1 MNETKIVGQMM
12 KRRTWSLGIGIALLA
27 AGCTSNDGSASQRV
41 ESVQGIRTQKI
52 EVQAVPDEIEAPGS
66 VIAISTAQVASR
78 AMGTVLQ
85 VPVREG
91 DFVKHGQLL
100 AQLDER
106 ELAAR
111 WSSAQAGEQASAAAV
126 DRAAKAVSVAQA
138 QASVTKKTYDRYAYL
153 NEQKSI
159 SPQEFDEVLAKYQA
173 AQAGL
178 EQAVAGLRQSEAG
191 AAQAKSEAQAASSVA
206 SYARVVAPFD
216 GRVVRREV
224 EPGSLVLPGIPLFII
239 EDASQYQLEVSLPA
253 DILTKVR
260 KGTAAR
266 VQLDALSDKTITG
279 KLVEIEAGADPAS
292 HTARARIDLAKEAG
306 VQSGL
311 FGRAFFMQGQRHTLT
326 VTNDAVGIRGQ
337 LNGLYVADSNGIA
350 HWRVVTLGKML
361 GDQREVLSGLNEGET
376 VVVNPGTL
384 QLEGKKI
391 LSATAQ
397 GGEKRP

>member
-1 MNETKIVGQMM
+1 MNGTKIAGKMI
-12 KRRTWSLGIGIALLA
+12 RRETWTLGIGIALLA
-27 AGCTSNDGSASQRV
+27 AGCTSNDAGSAQRV

-52 EVQAVPDEIEAPGS
+52 QMQTVPDEIEAPGS

-91 DFVKHGQLL
+91 DFVKRGQLL

-111 WSSAQAGEQASAAAV
+111 RGSAQAGEQVSAAAL
-126 DRAAKAVSVAQA
+126 DQAAKAVSVAQA
-138 QASVTKKTYDRYAYL
+138 QANVTKKTYDRYAYL
-153 NEQKSI
+153 NEQKSV

-173 AQAGL
+173 AQASL
-178 EQAVAGLRQSEAG
+178 EQAVAGLHQAEAE

-239 EDASQYQLEVSLPA
+239 EDASQYQLEVTLPA
-253 DILTKVR
+253 DILMKVR

-266 VQLDALSDKTITG
+266 VQLDALADKTIAG

-292 HTARARIDLAKEAG
+292 HTVRARVDLAKEAG
-306 VQSGL
+306 VQSGM
-311 FGRAFFMQGQRHTLT
+311 FGRAFFTQGQTRALT
-326 VTNDAVGIRGQ
+326 VANEAVVVRGQ
-337 LNGLYVADSNGIA
+337 LNGLYVADSNGVA

-361 GDQREVLSGLNEGET
+361 GDQYEVLSGLNEGEA
-376 VVVNPGTL
+376 VVVNPGTQ
-384 QLEGKKI
+384 QLDGKKI
-391 LSATAQ
+391 TSASVQ